1 MSMVIGRLDPQK
13 KTLTYANAGQTPPLL
28 LRKAGGASSLPTGE
42 AALGIE
48 SGIAYKAAPPV
59 TLARGDVLV
68 WYTDGIVEAR
78 DAAGEQFGLERI
90 EALLRANASATS
102 RQLID
107 LLRAAVA
114 KFVGADR
121 FEDDLTLVVL
131 RVT

>member
-1 MSMVIGRLDPQK
+1 
-13 KTLTYANAGQTPPLL
+13 
-28 LRKAGGASSLPTGE
+28 
-42 AALGIE
+42 
-48 SGIAYKAAPPV
+48 
-59 TLARGDVLV
+59 VLV

-90 EALLRANASATS
+90 EALLRANAGATS

-107 LLRAAVA
+107 LMRAAVA